1 MRGPEGLSIFDTE
14 ITSFVFIMLI
24 ISLKLPAARVTL
36 KNISDSENLISLHQ
50 NFSYFFAFSFQYH
63 IFMLP

>member
-1 MRGPEGLSIFDTE
+1 MRGPESPSIFDTE

-24 ISLKLPAARVTL
+24 ISLKLPAARITL

-50 NFSYFFAFSFQYH
+50 SSSFFAFIFQYH

>member
-1 MRGPEGLSIFDTE
+1 MRGPENPSIFDTE

-24 ISLKLPAARVTL
+24 SLKLPASRITL
-36 KNISDSENLISLHQ
+36 KNISDSENLINLLQS
-50 NFSYFFAFSFQYH
+50 FSYFFAFSFQYH